1 MPTSPR
7 HHPDFPLGRAL
18 PPLPTAPPLYGVLSA
33 GEWIGDGLFTSL
45 DEAAEAVLGLAE
57 FECREWST
65 GRDCTADVERRL
77 SRIEAEI
84 FTETQSHRALVRSM
98 EGR

>member
-1 MPTSPR
+1 MTRPGTDPN
-7 HHPDFPLGRAL
+7 HFLPGRAR
-18 PPLPTAPPLYGVLSA
+18 PPLPPAPPLYGVICA
-33 GEWIGDGLFTSL
+33 GEWIGDGPFPSL
-45 DEAAEAVLGLAE
+45 DEAAEAVVGLAE
-57 FECREWST
+57 FECREWRT
-65 GRDCTADVERRL
+65 GRDCTADVARRL